1 MTARGDAGGRRKP
14 SRNIWMLLVPVAAVM
29 LAACVSCKH
38 ERNSGWTKAAAISD
52 SGQNQSRVRP
62 PAVASGFYPAE
73 PNELS
78 AMVRKLLEKAHPKK
92 LPGPAVAVIVPH
104 AGYIFSGEVAAYAFK
119 AVKHQ
124 DIKTVVLIG
133 NSHHARFNAASVGDY
148 DAYQTPL
155 GLVPIDKELVQA
167 LLHLGPPFDFTPAVH
182 TPEHSLEVELPFL
195 QSVLEDFKIVPIILG
210 DETPELTQAV
220 GKGIANVLMGRKNF
234 LLVCSTDMSHYPNY
248 DDANRVDSQTI
259 EALLTLDE
267 SKLRET
273 DNKLLSEGV
282 PELHCT
288 LCGLGAACAT
298 IEAAKRLGADSA
310 VLLKYA
316 NSGDAEVAGDRNRV
330 VGYCAIAL
338 CGEAAAMRE
347 NNTEPTGNPS
357 HTERLNKQQQ
367 QTLLRIAREA
377 ITAAV
382 RGEKQPQWTIDD
394 PVLQENCGAFVT
406 IKKHGQLR
414 GCIGYIEPIKPLWET
429 VADVAVSAALNDYRF
444 PPVSPAEL
452 PDLELEISALTPLR
466 KMSSPDEIV
475 IGKHGLLI
483 EKGGYRGLLLPQV
496 ATEWGWDKWEFLDQ
510 TCRKAGLPPGAWKD
524 PDAQVYLFSAQVFG
538 EKDHPHGQ

>member
-1 MTARGDAGGRRKP
+1 MAARGDVGGGRKP
-14 SRNIWMLLVPVAAVM
+14 SRNMWMLLVPVAAVM
-29 LAACVSCKH
+29 LAACASCKH
-38 ERNSGWTKAAAISD
+38 EQAPARTEAAAVAS

-62 PAVASGFYPAE
+62 PAVAGGFYPGE

-78 AMVRKLLEKAHPKK
+78 SMVKELLARAHQKK
-92 LPGPAVAVIVPH
+92 LPGPAVAIIVPH
-104 AGYIFSGEVAAYAFK
+104 AGYIFSGEVAAYAFN

-124 DIKTVVLIG
+124 DINTVVLIG
-133 NSHHARFNAASVGDY
+133 NSHHAQFDAASVGDY
-148 DAYQTPL
+148 DAYRTPL
-155 GLVPIDKELVQA
+155 GLVPVDRELVQA
-167 LLHLGPPFDFTPAVH
+167 LLDVGPPFDFIPAVH

-220 GKGIANVLMGRKNF
+220 GRGIAKVLEGRKDF
-234 LLVCSTDMSHYPNY
+234 LLVCSTDMSHYPSY
-248 DDANRVDSQTI
+248 DDANRVDRQTI
-259 EALLTLDE
+259 KALLALDE

-273 DNKLLSEGV
+273 NKKLMSEGV

-298 IEAAKRLGADSA
+298 IEAAKRLGAHSA
-310 VLLKYA
+310 VLLKHA
-316 NSGDAEVAGDRNRV
+316 NSGDAEAVGDRSRV
-330 VGYCAIAL
+330 VGYCAIAI
-338 CGEAAAMRE
+338 CGEAEAMQG
-347 NNTEPTGNPS
+347 NNTKP
-357 HTERLNKQQQ
+357 TERLNNRQQE
-367 QTLLRIAREA
+367 TLLRIAREA

-382 RGEKQPQWTIDD
+382 RGEKQPDWTIDD
-394 PVLQENCGAFVT
+394 PVLQEKCGAFVT

-414 GCIGYIEPIKPLWET
+414 GCIGYIEPIKPLWQT

-444 PPVSPAEL
+444 TPVSPGEL

-466 KMSSPDEIV
+466 KMNSPDEIV

-510 TCRKAGLPPGAWKD
+510 TCRKAGLPAGAWKD
-524 PDAQVYLFSAQVFG
+524 RDAEVYLFSAQVFG
-538 EKDHPHGQ
+538 EKEQSQHP